1 MDNPIVTVHPEI
13 QSGAPVFSGTRV
25 PVQSLFDYLSDGDSL
40 ETYLSDFPGVK
51 REQALQ
57 AIALAGELL
66 QSTSK
71 SLLNEKSPI
80 G

>member
-1 MDNPIVTVHPEI
+1 MDTPLVTVNPEI
-13 QSGAPVFSGTRV
+13 LSGAPVFSGTRV
-25 PVQSLFDYLSDGDSL
+25 PVQSLFDYLSNGDSL

-51 REQALQ
+51 REQALK

-71 SLLNEKSPI
+71 SLLNEKSTA